1 MLTFH
6 IQRTYRE
13 LLAGKLPISRSHK
26 SLRLNENNILLVGM
40 ADSSHFQR
48 WLSVLQGEFPD
59 KKILVFPSDRPHF
72 TKEKFKTLRGDEKST
87 RVFKLLRNGRLNFM
101 IYYLLDN
108 LLGLRWR
115 AYFLARFIIRHRPG
129 VIHFHETQHGAYIF
143 NLISSYKRIPNNS
156 RNVISTWGSD
166 LTLYSWIDN
175 HKIQISSCFE
185 WVDILTAER
194 GVELEDAKRLGFK
207 GEFRAPVYITVG
219 QIPESFT
226 VNSKTSSRRIIL
238 VKGYQDN
245 PGRALNAL
253 QVISK
258 LKTEL
263 KGFEVLVHSASDA
276 VRLQV
281 DLLRN
286 RELMNISVLPKISH
300 EQMQEYM
307 SKSRVSMSLAVS
319 DGLPGALVEAMRAG
333 AFPVQSENSA
343 ADEFLIHGKTG
354 FIVDPWDLNTIEESL
369 RQALLDDLLVDS
381 ACEFNYKVLLE
392 KYSLNEGVR
401 KLREIYI

>member
-13 LLAGKLPISRSHK
+13 LLAGKLPVSRSHK

-72 TKEKFKTLRGDEKST
+72 TKEKFKTLLGDEKST

-143 NLISSYKRIPNNS
+143 NLISSYRRIPNNS

-185 WVDILTAER
+185 WVDILTAW
-194 GVELEDAKRLGFK
+194 
-207 GEFRAPVYITVG
+207 
-219 QIPESFT
+219 S
-226 VNSKTSSRRIIL
+226 
-238 VKGYQDN
+238 
-245 PGRALNAL
+245 
-253 QVISK
+253 
-258 LKTEL
+258 
-263 KGFEVLVHSASDA
+263 
-276 VRLQV
+276 
-281 DLLRN
+281 
-286 RELMNISVLPKISH
+286 
-300 EQMQEYM
+300 
-307 SKSRVSMSLAVS
+307 
-319 DGLPGALVEAMRAG
+319 
-333 AFPVQSENSA
+333 
-343 ADEFLIHGKTG
+343 
-354 FIVDPWDLNTIEESL
+354 
-369 RQALLDDLLVDS
+369 
-381 ACEFNYKVLLE
+381 
-392 KYSLNEGVR
+392 
-401 KLREIYI
+401 

>member
-1 MLTFH
+1 M
-6 IQRTYRE
+6 
-13 LLAGKLPISRSHK
+13 
-26 SLRLNENNILLVGM
+26 
-40 ADSSHFQR
+40 
-48 WLSVLQGEFPD
+48 
-59 KKILVFPSDRPHF
+59 
-72 TKEKFKTLRGDEKST
+72 
-87 RVFKLLRNGRLNFM
+87 
-101 IYYLLDN
+101 
-108 LLGLRWR
+108 
-115 AYFLARFIIRHRPG
+115 
-129 VIHFHETQHGAYIF
+129 
-143 NLISSYKRIPNNS
+143 
-156 RNVISTWGSD
+156 
-166 LTLYSWIDN
+166 
-175 HKIQISSCFE
+175 
-185 WVDILTAER
+185 
-194 GVELEDAKRLGFK
+194 
-207 GEFRAPVYITVG
+207 G
-219 QIPESFT
+219 QIPDSFT

-307 SKSRVSMSLAVS
+307 SKSRVSISLAVS